1 MNDEVISRRLLLKRA
16 GALGLL
22 AGLQPLLASCAS
34 HPLLATTRPSAIHS
48 VLSGEQI
55 DLVISER
62 SFDPNG
68 KTGTA
73 IAINETIPGPLIRL
87 KEGQDVILHVTNHL
101 KEVSSIHWHGILL
114 PSHMD
119 GVPGV
124 SFGGIEPGTTFTY
137 QFPVKQSG
145 TYWYHS
151 HSGGQELQGMYGA
164 MILDP
169 IEPEPFQYDRD
180 YVVILSEWSDESAED
195 MLDHLKKFSGY
206 YNYQKRD
213 AREFLLDAARRGFW
227 PTLRNYVMWD
237 EMRMD
242 STDFAD
248 VTGSTFTFLMNGLPP
263 AGNWTG
269 LCRPGERVRLRFIN
283 AAAMTFYDVRIPGLT
298 MTVVQAD
305 GQNVQPV
312 AVEEFRFGPAETYDV
327 IVQPNVDQAYTIFA
341 ETMDRSGYA
350 RGTLAPR
357 LAMEGQIP
365 ERRVRP
371 LRTMEDMG
379 MRDHDKDHG
388 GHPTE
393 PAQESLHGEAGGHE
407 MTHEKAIHEVP
418 RDQMTFPHQSL
429 IPGAMPVR
437 HGPDHHGTGNQTIA
451 EYSQNR
457 MHGPGKGFEQDSR
470 HILVY
475 TDLKSLGPYPDQR
488 APEREIELHLTG
500 HMQRY
505 MWSFDGKKY
514 SDAPEPIRVR
524 YGEGLRMTSVND
536 TMMEHPLHLHGMWM
550 YLENGSGAYLPRKH
564 TVVVKPA
571 ERLSVLIS
579 PDAPGPW
586 AFHCHLLLH
595 MEAGMF
601 RVVEVF
607 TERMGMRL

>member
-1 MNDEVISRRLLLKRA
+1 MNDEVITRRLLLKRA

-22 AGLQPLLASCAS
+22 AGLQPFISSCVSHRLLS
-34 HPLLATTRPSAIHS
+34 PTRPRPDIST
-48 VLSGEQI
+48 LSGELI
-55 DLVISER
+55 DLVISEK
-62 SFDPNG
+62 SFTLNG
-68 KTGTA
+68 QTGTA
-73 IAINETIPGPLIRL
+73 VMINGTIPGPLIRL
-87 KEGQDVILHVTNHL
+87 KEGQEVTLRVTNQL
-101 KEVSSIHWHGILL
+101 KEMSSIHWHGLLL

-124 SFGGIEPGTTFTY
+124 SFSGIEPGTTFTY
-137 QFPVKQSG
+137 RFPVKQSG

-180 YVVILSEWSDESAED
+180 YVVMLSEWSGESSEV
-195 MLDHLKKFSGY
+195 MLDNLKKFSGY
-206 YNYQKRD
+206 YNFQKRD
-213 AREFLLDAARRGFW
+213 AREFLADAVRWGLW
-227 PTLRNYVMWD
+227 PALRNYVMWD

-242 STDFAD
+242 PTDFAD
-248 VTGSTFTFLMNGLPP
+248 VTASTFTYLMNGLPP
-263 AGNWTG
+263 AQNWTG
-269 LCRPGERVRLRFIN
+269 LFRPGERVRLRFIN

-312 AVEEFRFGPAETYDV
+312 AIEEFRFGPAETYDV
-327 IVQPNVDQAYTIFA
+327 IVQATEGRAYTIFA

-357 LAMEGQIP
+357 SGMEGEIP
-365 ERRVRP
+365 ERRARP

-379 MRDHDKDHG
+379 MADHG
-388 GHPTE
+388 NGHTGHAMEKSSMNLPGD
-393 PAQESLHGEAGGHE
+393 PNDHGPMHGEDMKYVPEGHGRDRSPILG
-407 MTHEKAIHEVP
+407 AI
-418 RDQMTFPHQSL
+418 
-429 IPGAMPVR
+429 PVK
-437 HGPDHHGTGNQTIA
+437 HGLDHHGTGNQTVA
-451 EYSQNR
+451 EHSQSR
-457 MHGPGKGFEQDSR
+457 MHEPGRGFEQSFR
-470 HILVY
+470 RVLVY
-475 TDLKSLGPYPDQR
+475 TDLKSLVPYQDQR

-524 YGEGLRMTSVND
+524 YGERLRLTFVND
-536 TMMEHPLHLHGMWM
+536 TMMEHPLHLHGMWIQ
-550 YLENGSGAYLPRKH
+550 LENGSGAYLPRKH

-571 ERLSVLIS
+571 ERLSVVVS
-579 PDAPGPW
+579 ADAPGSW
-586 AFHCHLLLH
+586 AFHCHLLMH

-601 RVVEVF
+601 RVVKISA
-607 TERMGMRL
+607 

>member
-1 MNDEVISRRLLLKRA
+1 M
-16 GALGLL
+16 L

-34 HPLLATTRPSAIHS
+34 HPLLSPARPRPDIST
-48 VLSGEQI
+48 LSGELI
-55 DLVISER
+55 ELVISER
-62 SFDPNG
+62 SFALDGQTGMAVMING
-68 KTGTA
+68 
-73 IAINETIPGPLIRL
+73 TIPGPLIRL
-87 KEGQDVILHVTNHL
+87 REGQEVTLNVTNHL

-124 SFGGIEPGTTFTY
+124 SFSGIEPGTTFTY
-137 QFPVKQSG
+137 RFPVKQSG

-180 YVVILSEWSDESAED
+180 YVVMLSEWSEESAEV
-195 MLDHLKKFSGY
+195 MLDNLKKFSGY
-206 YNYQKRD
+206 YNFQKRD
-213 AREFLLDAARRGFW
+213 AREFLADAVRWGFW
-227 PTLRNYVMWD
+227 PALRNYVMWD

-242 STDFAD
+242 PTDFAD
-248 VTGSTFTFLMNGLPP
+248 VTASTFTYLMNGLPP
-263 AGNWTG
+263 AHNWTG
-269 LCRPGERVRLRFIN
+269 LFRPGERVRLRFIN

-305 GQNVQPV
+305 GQNIQPV
-312 AVEEFRFGPAETYDV
+312 TVEEFRFGPAETYDV
-327 IVQPNVDQAYTIFA
+327 IVQATEDRAYTIFA

-357 LAMEGQIP
+357 SGMEGEIP
-365 ERRVRP
+365 ERRARP

-379 MRDHDKDHG
+379 MADHG
-388 GHPTE
+388 NGHTGHVMKRSSMNLPGD
-393 PAQESLHGEAGGHE
+393 PNDHGPMHGEDMKYASESHG
-407 MTHEKAIHEVP
+407 
-418 RDQMTFPHQSL
+418 RDRSP
-429 IPGAMPVR
+429 IPGATPVK
-437 HGPDHHGTGNQTIA
+437 HGPDHHGTGNQTVA
-451 EYSQNR
+451 EYSKNR
-457 MHGPGKGFEQDSR
+457 MHESGRGFEQSSR
-470 HILVY
+470 RILVY
-475 TDLKSLGPYPDQR
+475 TDLKSLTPYHDQR
-488 APEREIELHLTG
+488 APEREIEIHLTG

-524 YGEGLRMTSVND
+524 YGERVRFTFVND

-550 YLENGSGAYLPRKH
+550 QLENGSGAYLPRKH

-571 ERLSVLIS
+571 ERLSVVVS
-579 PDAPGPW
+579 ADAPGSW
-586 AFHCHLLLH
+586 AFHCHLLMH

-601 RVVEVF
+601 RVVKVSA
-607 TERMGMRL
+607 

>member
-22 AGLQPLLASCAS
+22 GALQPLLASCANW
-34 HPLLATTRPSAIHS
+34 PLLPATRFIPDTST
-48 VLSGEQI
+48 LSGGQI

-62 SFDPNG
+62 SFGLDG
-68 KTGTA
+68 HTGTA
-73 IAINETIPGPLIRL
+73 TTINGTIPGPLIRL
-87 KEGQDVILHVTNHL
+87 KEGQEVTLNVTNQL

-124 SFGGIEPGTTFTY
+124 SFSGIAPSTTFTY
-137 QFPVKQSG
+137 RFLVKQSG

-151 HSGGQELQGMYGA
+151 HSGGQELQGMYGP

-169 IEPEPFQYDRD
+169 IESEPFQYDRD

-195 MLDHLKKFSGY
+195 MLNNLKKFSGY

-213 AREFLLDAARRGFW
+213 AREFLSDAARRGLW

-242 STDFAD
+242 PTDFAD

-263 AGNWTG
+263 TGNWTG
-269 LCRPGERVRLRFIN
+269 LFSPGERVRLRFIN

-312 AVEEFRFGPAETYDV
+312 VVDEFRFGPAETYDV
-327 IVQPNVDQAYTIFA
+327 IVQPNDDQAYTIFA

-357 LAMEGQIP
+357 HGIEGEIP
-365 ERRVRP
+365 ERRPRP

-379 MRDHDKDHG
+379 MVDHGNGHTTHAVKETAPNSSHDKITSHDM
-388 GHPTE
+388 
-393 PAQESLHGEAGGHE
+393 LHGVPTAEAAPE
-407 MTHEKAIHEVP
+407 E
-418 RDQMTFPHQSL
+418 QSFRRRSP
-429 IPGAMPVR
+429 IPGATPVK
-437 HGPDHHGTGNQTIA
+437 HGPDHHGTGNQTVA

-457 MHGPGKGFEQDSR
+457 MHEPGRGLEQSSR
-470 HILVY
+470 RLLRY
-475 TDLKSLGPYPDQR
+475 MDLKSLVPYQDQR

-505 MWSFDGKKY
+505 MWSFDGNKY
-514 SDAPEPIRVR
+514 SDAPEPIRLR
-524 YGEGLRMTSVND
+524 YGERLRLTLVND

-571 ERLSVLIS
+571 ERLSVAIS
-579 PDAPGPW
+579 VDAHGPW

-601 RVVEVF
+601 RVMQVF
-607 TERMGMRL
+607 T